1 MALGDP
7 ALDDQGLLIAYW
19 LAQPLGTVV
28 VDAHCSLFCPLAR
41 WYVLDSEL
49 QAGRTSPY
57 AGRAVP
63 WCAAL
68 DAGPRRFA
76 EGLGHFCS
84 DAHNLEGFRNR
95 CRDTTAA
102 GGRRCELAYAEAD
115 GGAALRPLLGWHG
128 PGHNGKTLFRPL
140 WQRLRTNYWSTAAS
154 APASATP
161 ASGVCGVTSLGEGDC
176 RRGWW
181 GSWRASDF
189 GITLKGSDGQAG
201 CLSLCRQ
208 CARCAYVS
216 WSEQADE
223 CAF

>member
-1 MALGDP
+1 MRRLRPEHFGTPHAPFPCSGQYAGGRSAVLRYVEWAIDALEKPAASTPIRLALGDP

-102 GGRRCELAYAEAD
+102 GGRRCELAYAE
-115 GGAALRPLLGWHG
+115 LP
-128 PGHNGKTLFRPL
+128 
-140 WQRLRTNYWSTAAS
+140 
-154 APASATP
+154 
-161 ASGVCGVTSLGEGDC
+161 
-176 RRGWW
+176 
-181 GSWRASDF
+181 
-189 GITLKGSDGQAG
+189 
-201 CLSLCRQ
+201 
-208 CARCAYVS
+208 
-216 WSEQADE
+216 
-223 CAF
+223 

>member
-1 MALGDP
+1 MLRYVEWAIDALEKPAASTPIRVALGDP

-102 GGRRCELAYAEAD
+102 GGRRCELAYAE
-115 GGAALRPLLGWHG
+115 LP
-128 PGHNGKTLFRPL
+128 
-140 WQRLRTNYWSTAAS
+140 
-154 APASATP
+154 
-161 ASGVCGVTSLGEGDC
+161 
-176 RRGWW
+176 
-181 GSWRASDF
+181 
-189 GITLKGSDGQAG
+189 
-201 CLSLCRQ
+201 
-208 CARCAYVS
+208 
-216 WSEQADE
+216 
-223 CAF
+223 